1 MILSS
6 HAIERYRDRVKPHL
20 TFEEAGDE
28 LRRLVRHATISS
40 QRPSWTNDER
50 EDATYA
56 VLSDGIVLVV
66 LSDQYAARI
75 AVTCL
80 TRGGVSDEA
89 RAKRNR
95 RRPRRTVFGGR
106 SRKDRRRRP
115 AEFDLERELL
125 GLAGERLSRR
135 DAR

>member
-1 MILSS
+1 MILSA
-6 HAIERYRDRVKPHL
+6 HAIERYRDRVKPDL
-20 TFEEAGDE
+20 TFEEANAE
-28 LRRLVRHATISS
+28 LRRLLRHATVVSE
-40 QRPSWTNDER
+40 RPSWSNDKH

-66 LSDQYAARI
+66 LSDRYAAGI

-80 TRGGVSDEA
+80 TRGGVGDEA

-106 SRKDRRRRP
+106 SRKDRRPRP
-115 AEFDLERELL
+115 AEFDLEREL
-125 GLAGERLSRR
+125 
-135 DAR
+135 

>member
-1 MILSS
+1 MILSA
-6 HAIERYRDRVKPHL
+6 HAIERYRDRVKPDL
-20 TFEEAGDE
+20 TFEEANAE
-28 LRRLVRHATISS
+28 LRRLLRTAAVVSEL
-40 QRPSWTNDER
+40 PSWSNDQH

-66 LSDQYAARI
+66 LSDQYAAGV

-80 TRGGVSDEA
+80 TRAGVSDRT

-106 SRKDRRRRP
+106 SRHDRRRP
-115 AEFDLERELL
+115 AKFDLEREL
-125 GLAGERLSRR
+125 
-135 DAR
+135 

>member
-1 MILSS
+1 MILTA
-6 HAIERYRDRVKPHL
+6 HAVERYRDRVKPHL
-20 TFEEAGDE
+20 TFEEANAE
-28 LRRLVRHATISS
+28 LRRLLRHATISS
-40 QRPSWTNDER
+40 QRPSWTNDKH

-66 LSDQYAARI
+66 LGDQHAAGV

-80 TRGGVSDEA
+80 TRGGVGDEA

-106 SRKDRRRRP
+106 SRKDRRPHP
-115 AEFDLERELL
+115 AEFDLEREL
-125 GLAGERLSRR
+125 
-135 DAR
+135 

>member
-1 MILSS
+1 MILSV

-20 TFEEAGDE
+20 TFEEANAE
-28 LRRLVRHATISS
+28 LRRLLRHATISS
-40 QRPSWTNDER
+40 QRPGWTHDKH

-56 VLSDGIVLVV
+56 ALSDGIVLVV
-66 LSDQYAARI
+66 LSDQYAAGV

-80 TRGGVSDEA
+80 TRGGVGDEA

-106 SRKDRRRRP
+106 SRKDRRPRP
-115 AEFDLERELL
+115 AEFDLEREL
-125 GLAGERLSRR
+125 
-135 DAR
+135 

>member
-1 MILSS
+1 
-6 HAIERYRDRVKPHL
+6 V
-20 TFEEAGDE
+20 
-28 LRRLVRHATISS
+28 S
-40 QRPSWTNDER
+40 QRPSWSSDKH

-66 LSDQYAARI
+66 LSDQYAAGV

-80 TRGGVSDEA
+80 TRGGVGDET

-106 SRKDRRRRP
+106 SRNDRRRP
-115 AEFDLERELL
+115 ATFDLEREL
-125 GLAGERLSRR
+125 
-135 DAR
+135 